1 MTLCHTAVNTPLG
14 TLCIAATDD
23 ALAGVWFEGQKH
35 APRPPYPSHALS
47 HDDHPLL
54 RRAAQQVQAFLAG
67 HPDSFDLPLHPALG
81 TPFQREV
88 WRQVSRIPRG
98 QVRRYADIARALG
111 RPKAARAVGAAV
123 GRNPWILLVPC
134 HRVVGQDGR
143 LTGYA
148 AGLERKQH
156 LLTMEGAL
164 P

>member
-14 TLCIAATDD
+14 TLCITATDH
-23 ALAGVWFEGQKH
+23 ALAGVWFQGQKH
-35 APRPPYPSHALS
+35 APDANNAMRL
-47 HDDHPLL
+47 DDHPLL

-67 HPDSFDLPLHPALG
+67 KPDSFDLPLHPTMG
-81 TPFQREV
+81 TPFQRAV
-88 WRQVSRIPRG
+88 WDQVSRIPRG

-111 RPKAARAVGAAV
+111 RPQAARAVGAAV

-134 HRVVGQDGR
+134 HRVVGHDGR

-164 P
+164 H